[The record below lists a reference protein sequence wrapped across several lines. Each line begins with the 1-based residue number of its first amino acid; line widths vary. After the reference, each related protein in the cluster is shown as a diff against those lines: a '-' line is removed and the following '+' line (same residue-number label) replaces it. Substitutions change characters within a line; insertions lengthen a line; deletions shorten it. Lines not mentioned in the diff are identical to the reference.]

1 MECLLFCCRCVAVVV
16 NIVLIRFVLNSV
28 FFYFS
33 RSYSK
38 SKKIKH
44 NNNCNKLNSTM
55 STNATKNIWFAVW
68 LTEFLL
74 MFIINAFTLI
84 IFARTLL
91 LRKRSTYL
99 IINLTVADLLIAA
112 VSGPEA
118 LWFLKREKRPGHGL
132 RAFHLI
138 ISNMCWIASLGNLV
152 LISLERLHA
161 TLYPFRHCCLVGK
174 RIYYKII
181 IFSWFGAF
189 TLACGLQIS
198 RMIDVPFADRYP
210 WVIYICLTLA
220 VLITSYVII
229 MSKFIRKAHVQQ
241 LGSAERKL
249 SGTLFI
255 VSAASTLTLL
265 PWVIIMCISISS
277 NRDKWME
284 FTPYRIANGI
294 YYLNSILNPVIY
306 AIRLPEFRRAL
317 KELFCKNTSYP
328 VRRDQ
333 PIELQAM

>member
-1 MECLLFCCRCVAVVV
+1 
-16 NIVLIRFVLNSV
+16 
-28 FFYFS
+28 
-33 RSYSK
+33 
-38 SKKIKH
+38 
-44 NNNCNKLNSTM
+44 M
-55 STNATKNIWFAVW
+55 STTATKKIWFAVW

-84 IFARTLL
+84 IFARTLQ
-91 LRKRSTYL
+91 LRKRGTYL
-99 IINLTVADLLIAA
+99 IMNLTVADLLIAA

-118 LWFLKREKRPGHGL
+118 LWFLKTEKRPGHGL
-132 RAFHLI
+132 RALHLI
-138 ISNMCWIASLGNLV
+138 ISDMCWIASLGNLV

-161 TLYPFRHCCLVGK
+161 TLYPFKHCLVGK
-174 RIYYKII
+174 GIYHKII
-181 IFSWFGAF
+181 IFSWFGAL

-198 RMIDVPFADRYP
+198 RMIDVPLADRYP

-265 PWVIIMCISISS
+265 PWVIITCISIIQTVTL
-277 NRDKWME
+277 WIE
-284 FTPYRIANGI
+284 FTPYRIVLTF

-317 KELFCKNTSYP
+317 KELFCINTLYQ
-328 VRRDQ
+328 VIRRDQ
-333 PIELQAM
+333 PTELQAM